1 MSWLLSI
8 VVGLLTAV
16 AAGLE
21 AGFVADLCVGW
32 YRISSFEGASG
43 YFVVFMGLLGAVV
56 GLVIGIVCSL
66 WFRPNFFRGLRSALG
81 STAVLALLVG
91 GLCRVGADLPP
102 EIDGHELELAIE
114 VRGPEG
120 VPVPQA
126 IEGYRPSAEVIVFR
140 SRSQPVGALRLD
152 EAKQVDR
159 RWVVPA
165 TVPLQTSSAQ
175 KFLRVYFNQD
185 YNELF
190 PLPLRSH
197 PRREDFEWSP
207 WIEAGWPV
215 DQPKPAPEASFWM
228 RYRIRLVEP
237 PPPGPSPEQVAA
249 RAAAEDEAKFQAV
262 AADAPVVSWL
272 PYTRYGTP
280 EARLKIA
287 IARIT
292 ARDDFVAQ
300 LSSLMLSEDPEVRAD
315 ALRVLEHLD
324 RPPASL
330 AAPVAEVGRQI
341 AGAIRAVNGRTTE
354 QDPGYESAAAVAIQF
369 SAWMVAAR
377 ALQGTDKV
385 DLTPELGAILELARV
400 RQDSYVMRQDVV
412 RVASYYLQ
420 QWAGVAPLPTDP
432 KPGGEG

>member
-1 MSWLLSI
+1 MSWLVSI
-8 VVGLLTAV
+8 FVGLVTGV

-43 YFVVFMGLLGAVV
+43 YFIVFMGLLGAVV

-66 WFRPNFFRGLRSALG
+66 WSRPNFLRGLGSALG
-81 STAVLALLVG
+81 STAVLALFVG
-91 GLCRVGADLPP
+91 GVCRLGADLPP
-102 EIDGHELELAIE
+102 QIDGHELELAIE
-114 VRGPEG
+114 VRSPEG
-120 VPVPQA
+120 VAVPQA
-126 IEGYRPSAEVIVFR
+126 TEGHHPSAEVIVFH
-140 SRSQPVGALRLD
+140 SRGQPLGELRLD
-152 EAKQVDR
+152 EATQVDG
-159 RWVVPA
+159 RWVVPV

-190 PLPLRSH
+190 RLPLRSY
-197 PRREDFEWSP
+197 PRREDFEWSS

-237 PPPGPSPEQVAA
+237 PPPGPTREQVAV
-249 RAAAEDEAKFQAV
+249 RVAAEDEAKFQTV
-262 AADAPVVSWL
+262 GADAPIASWL

-287 IARIT
+287 IAHIT
-292 ARDDFVAQ
+292 ARDDFVVE

-315 ALRVLEHLD
+315 ALRVTEHLD
-324 RPPASL
+324 RPPAAL
-330 AAPVAEVGRQI
+330 ATPVAEVGRQI
-341 AGAIRAVNGRTTE
+341 AAAIRAVNGRTTE
-354 QDPGYESAAAVAIQF
+354 QDPGYEGAAAVAIQF
-369 SAWMVAAR
+369 SAWMVAVR
-377 ALQGTDKV
+377 TLQGRDGV
-385 DLTPELGAILELARV
+385 DFTPELGAVLELARV

-412 RVASYYLQ
+412 RVASYYMQ
-420 QWAGVAPLPTDP
+420 QWTGIAPLPTDP